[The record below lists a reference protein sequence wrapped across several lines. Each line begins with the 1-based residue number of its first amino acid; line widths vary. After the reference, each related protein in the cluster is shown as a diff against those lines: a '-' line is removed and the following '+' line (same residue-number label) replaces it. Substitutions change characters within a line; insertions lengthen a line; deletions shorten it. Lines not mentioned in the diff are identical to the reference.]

1 MIMLRLATLLTL
13 AASPAL
19 AMLSPFYDSA
29 EKITTILQDA
39 AVADALRQAPIGA
52 IRNTGSFPDGADEW
66 TVRTQE
72 CDLVLKLIAKPPG
85 MAGKATY
92 SVEIS
97 TPCP

>member
-1 MIMLRLATLLTL
+1 MLRLAVLLGL
-13 AASPAL
+13 SASPAL

-29 EKITTILQDA
+29 EKITAILQDA

-52 IRNTGSFPDGADEW
+52 ISNTGSFPDGADEW

-72 CDLVLKLIAKPPG
+72 CDLVLKLIAKPAG
-85 MAGKATY
+85 MPGKATY
-92 SVEIS
+92 SIAIA

>member
-1 MIMLRLATLLTL
+1 MLRLAVLLAI

-39 AVADALRQAPIGA
+39 AVADALHQAPIAA
-52 IRNTGSFPDGADEW
+52 ISNTGSFPDGADEW
-66 TVRTQE
+66 TVRTQD
-72 CDLVLKLIAKPPG
+72 CDLVLKLIAQPPG
-85 MAGKATY
+85 MPGKTTY
-92 SVEIS
+92 SIAIT